1 MNWRL
6 VGRYSIALGAVLLV
20 LSSITWGADKAS
32 ANNADS
38 DVVKRIQ
45 KSADV
50 LNEIMGTPDKAI
62 PNEILEDAKC
72 IAVIPSMVK
81 FAIGIGGNHGKG
93 VATCRTA
100 NGWSAPAPIT
110 ITGGSWGLQ
119 LGGQAVDL
127 VLLVMNQQGMD
138 HLLSSKFKIGADA
151 SAAAGPVGRNA
162 EASTDWKMKSE
173 ILSYSR
179 ARGLFAGVD
188 LSGSAITQDKDETRV
203 LYGRMVPFA
212 TILNG
217 KVPPPAGS
225 QPFLATVRKYAT
237 QAKES
242 GANRPSGNEEALPS
256 RSLR

>member
-81 FAIGIGGNHGKG
+81 YG
-93 VATCRTA
+93 
-100 NGWSAPAPIT
+100 P
-110 ITGGSWGLQ
+110 
-119 LGGQAVDL
+119 
-127 VLLVMNQQGMD
+127 MN
-138 HLLSSKFKIGADA
+138 I
-151 SAAAGPVGRNA
+151 
-162 EASTDWKMKSE
+162 
-173 ILSYSR
+173 
-179 ARGLFAGVD
+179 
-188 LSGSAITQDKDETRV
+188 
-203 LYGRMVPFA
+203 
-212 TILNG
+212 
-217 KVPPPAGS
+217 
-225 QPFLATVRKYAT
+225 
-237 QAKES
+237 
-242 GANRPSGNEEALPS
+242 
-256 RSLR
+256 